1 MLFLQGVLTKDEL
14 YEELSLGGGVA
25 GLVEQHPTGFVRVEA
40 ELDPPPVPAL
50 QPQRG
55 VPVRER
61 HHRVRAVVPFEIRDA
76 I

>member
-1 MLFLQGVLTKDEL
+1 M
-14 YEELSLGGGVA
+14 A
-25 GLVEQHPTGFVRVEA
+25 GLVEQYPAGFVRLEA

-50 QPQRG
+50 QPKRR

-61 HHRVRAVVPFEIRDA
+61 HHGVRAVVPCEIHDR